1 MSQTIEIEI
10 SGLHHDTHERLQ
22 EALGEQ
28 YEGMLEN
35 GVQDTIEDIYDQLTQ
50 AQEEAIAA
58 QADDEDSGEE

>member
-10 SGLHHDTHERLQ
+10 SGLHYDTHERLQ

-28 YEGMLEN
+28 YEGMLEG
-35 GVQDTIEDIYDQLTQ
+35 GVQDTIEDIYDQLSQ

-58 QADDEDSGEE
+58 QEEDGDGDE